1 MLPGLRPSPAP
12 RRSASEG
19 RPPKGKATPTSV
31 QRPAEGGAGD
41 KPGSVPPVSHRGRV
55 GARHCPRGWVTLAS
69 KVDTVPVTR
78 SGQEAH
84 EASLWVEGSAP
95 LRRGPQGMLGGAR
108 GCGPRDPPPLRP
120 LFSRIVVIA
129 VRVRGSGVV
138 PVPPGS
144 GQGASPEVRGDLAPQ
159 RLAGSQGERGGGG
172 TRWPPRTSA
181 AANSSPLSEPPF
193 PSSRE
198 NDGRGPSPPAPGGD
212 GCSLRSHPPACIPA
226 RRAPSPALTTLN
238 PRSVLSPPARHR
250 GMEPPM
256 GPSGSARRR
265 LQVDPREHVAAKRF
279 KR

>member
-12 RRSASEG
+12 RHSASEG
-19 RPPKGKATPTSV
+19 RPPKGKATATSV

-95 LRRGPQGMLGGAR
+95 LRRGPQGTLGGAR
-108 GCGPRDPPPLRP
+108 GCGPRYPPPLRP

-159 RLAGSQGERGGGG
+159 RLAGSQESEEEEARGGHPGPARPL
-172 TRWPPRTSA
+172 TRPPSLSLPFQAPERTTGADPRLQLPEETGAPCA
-181 AANSSPLSEPPF
+181 ATRPPA
-193 PSSRE
+193 
-198 NDGRGPSPPAPGGD
+198 SPPA
-212 GCSLRSHPPACIPA
+212 A
-226 RRAPSPALTTLN
+226 RPAL
-238 PRSVLSPPARHR
+238 P
-250 GMEPPM
+250 
-256 GPSGSARRR
+256 
-265 LQVDPREHVAAKRF
+265 
-279 KR
+279 

>member
-1 MLPGLRPSPAP
+1 M
-12 RRSASEG
+12 
-19 RPPKGKATPTSV
+19 K
-31 QRPAEGGAGD
+31 
-41 KPGSVPPVSHRGRV
+41 
-55 GARHCPRGWVTLAS
+55 RHC
-69 KVDTVPVTR
+69 
-78 SGQEAH
+78 
-84 EASLWVEGSAP
+84 
-95 LRRGPQGMLGGAR
+95 
-108 GCGPRDPPPLRP
+108 GCGPRYPPPLRP

-212 GCSLRSHPPACIPA
+212 GCSLRSHPPHLHPRPPRAQPCPDDSKSPLRASSSRSAPWDGTAHGAVWFRTKAPA
-226 RRAPSPALTTLN
+226 
-238 PRSVLSPPARHR
+238 
-250 GMEPPM
+250 G
-256 GPSGSARRR
+256 GSA
-265 LQVDPREHVAAKRF
+265 
-279 KR
+279 

>member
-19 RPPKGKATPTSV
+19 RPPKGKATATSV

-41 KPGSVPPVSHRGRV
+41 KPGSVPQVSHRGRV

-95 LRRGPQGMLGGAR
+95 LRRGPQGTLGGAR
-108 GCGPRDPPPLRP
+108 GCGPRYPPPLRP

-172 TRWPPRTSA
+172 TRWPHRTSA

-198 NDGRGPSPPAPGGD
+198 NDGRRPRLQLPEETGAPCAATRPPASPPA
-212 GCSLRSHPPACIPA
+212 A
-226 RRAPSPALTTLN
+226 RPAL
-238 PRSVLSPPARHR
+238 P
-250 GMEPPM
+250 
-256 GPSGSARRR
+256 
-265 LQVDPREHVAAKRF
+265 
-279 KR
+279 